1 MLSLQ
6 TQEHTIPKEIILC
19 VYIAAK
25 ITVALYWSISM
36 HEIAIK
42 DFFSCTIY
50 AHIKNIPV
58 CYFLKDKHVS
68 Y

>member
-19 VYIAAK
+19 VYIAVK
-25 ITVALYWSISM
+25 VTEALYWSISM

-42 DFFSCTIY
+42 DFLFVYYLCPHKEHSSLLSSEGQAC
-50 AHIKNIPV
+50 
-58 CYFLKDKHVS
+58 
-68 Y
+68 